1 MPNLT
6 PIDIEKRVK
15 KIERMVRLLDD
26 SFKIPFTNIRFGFDA
41 LIGLFPAVGDIL
53 TALISLYLVWS
64 ASKLEIS
71 KGTILTMLWNI
82 ALDALVG
89 SIPLL
94 GDVFDV
100 AFKAN
105 RKNYNLLIKTLERKG
120 LVNAD

>member
-1 MPNLT
+1 MPNLSQ
-6 PIDIEKRVK
+6 IDIEKRVK

-26 SFKIPFTNIRFGFDA
+26 SFYIPILNIRFGFDA

-82 ALDALVG
+82 ALDVLVG

-94 GDVFDV
+94 GDIFDV

-105 RKNYNLLIKTLERKG
+105 RKNYNLLIKTLEKKT
-120 LVNAD
+120 